1 LIDFQR
7 NGLKLKI
14 RHFVISAT
22 ATAVG
27 TATATATANITT
39 PTRLDVHHTAP
50 PTQWM
55 DWFRKDWTDELLAQL
70 GSTPFERWYRAVTR
84 FLSLTALATPFLLL
98 YPFAAYSNTLQQYHW
113 QYALWGLEQAGPTF
127 VKLVQWAT
135 TRHDLFSP
143 EFCSYFGTLR
153 DTTKGH
159 SWAETIQQLPPNF
172 LQHVALEPT
181 PIGSGCIAQVY
192 KGHLLHSHSEQY
204 PVGTPL
210 AIKVQH
216 PGILYKVC
224 VDFYIMAKVAQ
235 WLEALP
241 YLNLQYLSLVDTVT
255 QFRDIMLPQLD
266 LTLEAQHLQRFQHN
280 FHSNPRVSFPTP
292 LMDYTTKHVLTETF
306 VHGTPILE
314 FTNETKYSEKV
325 RQQVALLGLETTLKM
340 IFLDDFLHGGA
351 CACACVDWKRKQ
363 SVGSLTHI
371 LTHSLIHSLT
381 YIHTDLSTQTCTR
394 GTYWSVGTK
403 KHNNPICIYS
413 IVGLSWKWDQNN
425 T

>member
-1 LIDFQR
+1 MHRFLYYTSPMMVQRYGSRFFAMPSNNIQRQLLYFQK

-14 RHFVISAT
+14 RHLLSAAVT
-22 ATAVG
+22 AAA
-27 TATATATANITT
+27 ATHKNK
-39 PTRLDVHHTAP
+39 TRLDAATMTHAP

-70 GSTPFERWYRAVTR
+70 GSSKIERWYRAVTR
-84 FLSLTALATPFLLL
+84 LLSLTALATPFVLL
-98 YPFAAYSNTLQQYHW
+98 YPFAAYSTTIQNYHW

-143 EFCSYFGTLR
+143 EFCSYFGALR
-153 DTTKGH
+153 DETAGH
-159 SWAETIQQLPPNF
+159 SWQETVQQLPPSF
-172 LQHVALEPT
+172 LQHVALEKT

-192 KGHLLHSHSEQY
+192 KGELLHAYDKY
-204 PVGTPL
+204 PAGTPL
-210 AIKVQH
+210 AVKVQH

-266 LTLEAQHLQRFQHN
+266 LTLEAKHLQRFQHN
-280 FHSNPRVSFPTP
+280 FASNPKVSFPTP
-292 LMDYTTKHVLTETF
+292 LMDYTTRQVLTETF
-306 VHGTPILE
+306 VQGTPILE

-351 CACACVDWKRKQ
+351 YKE
-363 SVGSLTHI
+363 
-371 LTHSLIHSLT
+371 
-381 YIHTDLSTQTCTR
+381 
-394 GTYWSVGTK
+394 
-403 KHNNPICIYS
+403 
-413 IVGLSWKWDQNN
+413 
-425 T
+425 